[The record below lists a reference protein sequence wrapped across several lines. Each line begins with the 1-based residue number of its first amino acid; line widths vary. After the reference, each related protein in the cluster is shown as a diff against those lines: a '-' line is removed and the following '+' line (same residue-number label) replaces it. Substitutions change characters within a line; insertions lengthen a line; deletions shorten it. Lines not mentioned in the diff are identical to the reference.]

1 MQYGQPV
8 LVLSVWYGQYGHSAL
23 SVVSCGRPKFNCNS
37 TTDFNPIPSKVSR
50 YSLRML
56 VHQVCR
62 LKIIFFGLE
71 LVILF
76 VTCAG

>member
-37 TTDFNPIPSKVSR
+37 TTDFNPIRSKVM
-50 YSLRML
+50 ML